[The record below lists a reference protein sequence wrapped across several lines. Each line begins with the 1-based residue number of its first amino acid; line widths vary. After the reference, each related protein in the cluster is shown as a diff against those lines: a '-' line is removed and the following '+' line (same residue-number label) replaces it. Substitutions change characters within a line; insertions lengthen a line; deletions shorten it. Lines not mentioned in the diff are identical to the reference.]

1 MLHTARV
8 DLLHAHPSTA
18 PYRREGDVT
27 LIEIELSD
35 TRQLFN
41 TLDPAPFVE
50 KDLDHDA
57 DTYIVD
63 AAREIGARHAKRMVV
78 HLPAALADTP
88 DARAL
93 PQAVHAYFGYRAR
106 HIERQL
112 RESLR
117 EGVISLAIG
126 LAFLATCLTLR
137 RIVEPLAWGE
147 AGATIGEGL
156 LIMGWVAMWRPIQL
170 FLYDWWPIRR
180 QLRLL
185 REIAQMPIDVRS
197 R

>member
-1 MLHTARV
+1 M
-8 DLLHAHPSTA
+8 
-18 PYRREGDVT
+18 T
-27 LIEIELSD
+27 LIEVELTD

-50 KDLDHDA
+50 KDLDRDA

-63 AAREIGARHAKRMVV
+63 AAREIGARHRKRLVV
-78 HLPAALADTP
+78 HLPAAQSDTP
-88 DARAL
+88 DARSL
-93 PQAVHAYFGYRAR
+93 PQAVHAYFTYRAN
-106 HIERQL
+106 HAERQL
-112 RESLR
+112 RANLR

-126 LAFLATCLTLR
+126 LAFLAACLALR
-137 RIVEPLAWGE
+137 RIVPPLLWSDAR
-147 AGATIGEGL
+147 ATVGEGL

-180 QLRLL
+180 HLRLL
-185 REIAQMPIDVRS
+185 REIASMPIEVRP

>member
-1 MLHTARV
+1 MDPLR
-8 DLLHAHPSTA
+8 AHPSTA
-18 PYRREGDVT
+18 PYRREAGVT
-27 LIEIELSD
+27 LIEVELTD

-50 KDLDHDA
+50 KDLDRDA

-63 AAREIGARHAKRMVV
+63 AAREIGARHAKRLVV
-78 HLPAALADTP
+78 HLPAAAVDTP

-93 PQAVHAYFGYRAR
+93 PQAVHAYFTYRAN
-106 HIERQL
+106 HTERQL
-112 RESLR
+112 RENLR

-126 LAFLATCLTLR
+126 LAFLAVCLALR
-137 RIVEPLAWGE
+137 RIVTPLLWSE
-147 AGATIGEGL
+147 ARATISEGL
-156 LIMGWVAMWRPIQL
+156 LIMGWVAMWRPIQM

-180 QLRLL
+180 HLRLL
-185 REIAQMPIDVRS
+185 REIARMPIEVRA

>member
-1 MLHTARV
+1 MR
-8 DLLHAHPSTA
+8 AHPSTA
-18 PYRREGDVT
+18 PYRREGNVT
-27 LIEIELSD
+27 LIEVDLTD

-50 KDLDHDA
+50 KDLDRDA

-63 AAREIGARHAKRMVV
+63 AAREIGARHAKRLVV
-78 HLPAALADTP
+78 HLPAALADTA
-88 DARAL
+88 DARSL
-93 PQAVHAYFGYRAR
+93 PQAVHTYFAYRAN
-106 HIERQL
+106 HSERLL

-126 LAFLATCLTLR
+126 LAFLTTCLTLR
-137 RIVEPLAWGE
+137 RIVVPLFWDA
-147 AGATIGEGL
+147 ARATFDEGL

-180 QLRLL
+180 HVRLL
-185 REIAQMPIDVRS
+185 REIARMPIEVRS